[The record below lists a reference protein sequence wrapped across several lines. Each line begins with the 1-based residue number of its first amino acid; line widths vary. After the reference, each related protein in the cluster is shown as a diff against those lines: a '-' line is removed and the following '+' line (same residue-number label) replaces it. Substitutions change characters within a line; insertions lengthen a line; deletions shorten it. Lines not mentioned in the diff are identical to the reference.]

1 MDGLIPLTV
10 GKDWITKLY
19 KQLSKKRKKKE
30 KDLEKIKEIM
40 SGVDPLVLVKYYV
53 DPDSQEVNPAE
64 TRVEDF
70 NVSRQ
75 STFKKLNDFF
85 NYTDLTNPGNRVMFF
100 LSDAGMGKTSLLA
113 MLKLID
119 LTTFLPRKYSFE
131 LFKLGE
137 NTLQEIEKIEGK
149 RKTILLLD
157 SLDEDKTAV
166 GRVEERILEIL
177 DLTKNFH
184 KVIIT
189 CRTQFFP
196 ARMESPGKIEL
207 GGYKCYAK
215 YLSFF
220 DNEKVDE
227 YLRKRFSKKILIF
240 KLKDKRKI
248 NKAKKIIDKMG
259 SLRCRPMLLAHI
271 DDFMKNESKLT
282 GDMDEYEVYNVL
294 LDNWLAREETKTRKP
309 KEELLKACMLLAVE
323 MQIKKVRAIPGTD
336 LRKLVASFPGIER
349 VESIDVEGRS
359 LLNKNSQGDY
369 RFSHYSIQEFLVAKY
384 ILANPGEK
392 LIEETGITDFIWKML
407 LVIVRIPGI
416 TRMRQL
422 GIETIPDFVIKKLLE
437 IEWIKIPAGRFQMG
451 SKEYSGET
459 VHTVSLDSFY
469 MSKTVVTFDQYGLF
483 CVETGRD
490 NPGDKGWGRG
500 NRPVINVSWNDANE
514 FCKWLSGII
523 GKKVHLPT
531 EAQWEYA
538 CRAETTGERYGKLE
552 DIAWYGDNSNRRTH
566 PVAQKQPN
574 AYGLYD
580 MLGNVWE
587 WCNDYYGK
595 YPNKSVTN
603 PTGPKYGPLRILR
616 GGGWLNDGRYARSA
630 YRCGSDPAVRSYDSG
645 LRLARGQDYP
655 AGQAGRRAEQRERIA
670 TKRRSPRQ

>member
-10 GKDWITKLY
+10 GKDWLAKLY

-30 KDLEKIKEIM
+30 KDLEKIKENM

-64 TRVEDF
+64 TSVEDF

-75 STFKKLNDFF
+75 STFKKLKDFF

-113 MLKLID
+113 MLKLMD
-119 LTTFLPRKYSFE
+119 LTAFWIREYSFE

-137 NTLQEIEKIEGK
+137 NTLEEIEKIEGK

-157 SLDEDKTAV
+157 SLDEDKTAL

-177 DLTKNFH
+177 DFTKNFH

-196 ARMESPGKIEL
+196 APMEIQGKIEL

-227 YLRKRFSKKILIF
+227 YLCKRFSKKILIF

-248 NKAKKIIDKMG
+248 DKAKKIIDKMG
-259 SLRCRPMLLAHI
+259 SLRCRPMLLAYI
-271 DDFMKNESKLT
+271 DDFMKNESKIT

-323 MQIKKVRAIPGTD
+323 MQIKKVRAIPGKD

-384 ILANPGEK
+384 ILANPVEK
-392 LIEETGITDFIWKML
+392 LIEEIGFTDFIRNML
-407 LVIVRIPGI
+407 LVIVRIPDI
-416 TRMRQL
+416 TRKRQL
-422 GIETIPDFVIKKLLE
+422 GIETIPDFVITKLLG
-437 IEWIKIPAGRFQMG
+437 IEWIKIPAGKFQMG
-451 SKEYSGET
+451 SKEGDNET

-469 MSKTVVTFDQYGLF
+469 MSKTVVTFAQYDLF
-483 CVETGRD
+483 CVETGRAK
-490 NPGDKGWGRG
+490 PGDEGWGRD
-500 NRPVINVSWNDANE
+500 NRPVINVSWHDANE
-514 FCKWLSGII
+514 FCEWLSGKI

-538 CRAETTGERYGKLE
+538 CRAGTTGERYGKLE
-552 DIAWYGDNSNRRTH
+552 DIAWYKDNSNGKTH
-566 PVAQKQPN
+566 PVAQKKPN

-587 WCNDYYGK
+587 WCNDYYGE
-595 YPNKSVTN
+595 YPKEAVTN
-603 PTGPKYGPLRILR
+603 PTGPKSGADRVLR
-616 GGGWLNDGRYARSA
+616 GGSWFYNGWDVRSA
-630 YRCGSDPAVRSYDSG
+630 FRYRSDPAFRDFDTG
-645 LRLARGQDYP
+645 FRLARGQD
-655 AGQAGRRAEQRERIA
+655 
-670 TKRRSPRQ
+670 